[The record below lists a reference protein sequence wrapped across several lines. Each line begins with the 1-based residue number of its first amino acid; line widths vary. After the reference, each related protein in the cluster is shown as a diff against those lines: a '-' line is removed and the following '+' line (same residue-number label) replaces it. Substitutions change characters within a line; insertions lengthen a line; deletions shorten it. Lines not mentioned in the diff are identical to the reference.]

1 MKVHY
6 YQILGRY
13 IYIYIYKLENNSF
26 KFIKYNLSDKI
37 KYMVNLL
44 KRKYRTD
51 FAENVFQ
58 IFLSSLIR
66 DIPNYEIIKK
76 INKYLIIK

>member
-1 MKVHY
+1 
-6 YQILGRY
+6 
-13 IYIYIYKLENNSF
+13 
-26 KFIKYNLSDKI
+26 LSDKI